1 MGGARFAASRLASR
15 AEGPPWLPRRAPS
28 GCGRSPRA
36 PRAAALLL
44 ASAMAA
50 ALFAGCAS
58 TPTLPADRP
67 VPPARPT
74 QGVVVERIVAIVDGE
89 VITLGQIERAVALA
103 QEGGG
108 DNGAPLCGRAPAPAA
123 ASFEQRVLECMI
135 DSLLMFQHVR
145 RFPQFGVIQEQ
156 IDEAFAALVAGYE
169 SREAFEEDLERQG
182 LTAAEVRYDL
192 EREALVS
199 NYIDTRYRS
208 IVDIRDSELRRY
220 YDEVFVPEM
229 QRQGQPIPSFEA
241 VAPRIR
247 PILSEAEVNR
257 RVEAWI
263 ADLRRR
269 ADIVVY
275 LW

>member
-1 MGGARFAASRLASR
+1 MTRSTSSANSTAGAADLHHASR
-15 AEGPPWLPRRAPS
+15 AT
-28 GCGRSPRA
+28 
-36 PRAAALLL
+36 ALLL
-44 ASAMAA
+44 LCTSLA
-50 ALFAGCAS
+50 ALCAGCAS
-58 TPTLPADRP
+58 TPALPADRP
-67 VPPARPT
+67 ATPPRPT
-74 QGVVVERIVAIVDGE
+74 QGVVVERIVAVVDNE
-89 VITLGQIERAVALA
+89 VITLGQLERAVALA
-103 QEGGG
+103 EEGSG
-108 DNGAPLCGRAPAPAA
+108 DNGVVLCGRSPSPAA
-123 ASFEQRVLECMI
+123 ASLEQRILDCLI

-199 NYIDTRYRS
+199 NYIDARYRS

-229 QRQGQPIPSFEA
+229 ERQGQPIPSFEA

-247 PILSEAEVNR
+247 PILIEAEVNR

>member
-1 MGGARFAASRLASR
+1 MGGARFATLAT
-15 AEGPPWLPRRAPS
+15 
-28 GCGRSPRA
+28 
-36 PRAAALLL
+36 AAAL
-44 ASAMAA
+44 SAA
-50 ALFAGCAS
+50 CAS
-58 TPTLPADRP
+58 TPALPADRP
-67 VPPARPT
+67 APPPR
-74 QGVVVERIVAIVDGE
+74 QSEGVVVERIVAIVDNE
-89 VITLGQIERAVALA
+89 VITLGQLERAVALA
-103 QEGGG
+103 QEGDG
-108 DNGAPLCGRAPAPAA
+108 DNGAVLCGRAPTPAD
-123 ASFEQRVLECMI
+123 ASLEQRVLDCMI

-169 SREAFEEDLERQG
+169 SRQAFEEHLESQG

-192 EREALVS
+192 EREALVG

-208 IVDIRDSELRRY
+208 LVDVRESELRRY

-229 QRQGQPIPSFEA
+229 ERQGQPLPSFEA

-247 PILSEAEVNR
+247 PILIEAEVNR
-257 RVEAWI
+257 RVEAWVE
-263 ADLRRR
+263 DLRRR